1 MIHRQSSSGRIML
14 YDMYKIFVT
23 SKIYKGLTQ
32 RQKILDEWIKLYR
45 LENKRYYYN
54 IIPDIKD
61 ENKW

>member
-1 MIHRQSSSGRIML
+1 MNKRQSTSGRILL
-14 YDMYKIFVT
+14 YDVDQTFVT

-54 IIPDIKD
+54 IIPDIK
-61 ENKW
+61 EEKW